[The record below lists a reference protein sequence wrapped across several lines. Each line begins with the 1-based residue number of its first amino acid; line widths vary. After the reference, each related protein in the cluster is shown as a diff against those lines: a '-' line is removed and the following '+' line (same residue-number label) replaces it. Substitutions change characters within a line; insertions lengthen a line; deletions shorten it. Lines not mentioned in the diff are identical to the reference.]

1 MTRSEEKSDH
11 ARETVPPSTPKH
23 QVRNYEAI
31 PPSSNRSF
39 LSSVVDLFQQ
49 AKTNAT
55 SEFDQLYHSFS
66 VPDTSKTPQS
76 RSHIL
81 GTPSKQRIEKK
92 YLNSTPRSTRQ
103 KRYTTSLTPHFER
116 QRIGESPRGYDT
128 RKGDYLTIASTSQAT
143 KQWLNDVATPIG
155 EVEYQPNRSLTKVL
169 EQAAVDQSI
178 LPHSPYSHMSASTQ
192 SRTRLDFD
200 ELDDEL
206 HRVQRL
212 DRNLD
217 IVRKQVHALYAPGIL
232 EYDQNEN
239 SFVSRKSSHFD
250 TNILG
255 DEPTTHETLFTDPP
269 HRSTL
274 MRTSTVIG
282 PDSDK
287 YAKPTLSTKDNE
299 ISFVSRS
306 NELPT
311 LPISPVPRARTL
323 SQKRTPLKSSPFN
336 KSVRNSRPSPYK
348 SQNHPERLSSR
359 QANESPALPPL
370 LQELANI
377 RLRPTNTI
385 RSPNGTLRTNKY
397 WDEIH
402 KSNDKSD
409 TRLDREKEHSLHNIS
424 SLKGVSLT
432 ESPLRMHNHASAAEK
447 KTHIT
452 SDSNNLTNYRNVQR
466 NSTIT
471 TPSRSLHD
479 ELLNAGTK
487 LNQFRASQ
495 QRRSTIL
502 RAIDE
507 SEVFSEDTIGVSNSQ
522 KRHKTG
528 TNIIP
533 GDEYTFQGQRF
544 RIEEAD
550 G

>member
-1 MTRSEEKSDH
+1 MTRSEEKLDH
-11 ARETVPPSTPKH
+11 VRETLPPSTPKH

-66 VPDTSKTPQS
+66 VPETSKTPYS
-76 RSHIL
+76 RSQTL

-92 YLNSTPRSTRQ
+92 YMNSTPRSTRQ

-116 QRIGESPRGYDT
+116 QKINESPRGYNT
-128 RKGDYLTIASTSQAT
+128 RKVASTSQAT
-143 KQWLNDVATPIG
+143 KQWLNDMSNPNDDI
-155 EVEYQPNRSLTKVL
+155 EYQANRSLTKVL

-178 LPHSPYSHMSASTQ
+178 LPHSPYSHMSSSTQ

-217 IVRKQVHALYAPGIL
+217 IVRKQVHALYTPGIL

-239 SFVSRKSSHFD
+239 SLVSRKSGPFD
-250 TNILG
+250 TDILE
-255 DEPTTHETLFTDPP
+255 DEPTTHETLFSDPP
-269 HRSTL
+269 QRPIL

-282 PDSDK
+282 PDSAK
-287 YAKPTLSTKDNE
+287 HAKPAISSKDHE
-299 ISFVSRS
+299 SSFVSRS

-323 SQKRTPLKSSPFN
+323 SQKRTPLNCSPFSR
-336 KSVRNSRPSPYK
+336 SVRNSRTPSYK
-348 SQNHPERLSSR
+348 SQNHPERLSPR
-359 QANESPALPPL
+359 QANEYPAMPPL

-402 KSNDKSD
+402 KSNDRSD
-409 TRLDREKEHSLHNIS
+409 TRLDREKEHSLNNVS
-424 SLKGVSLT
+424 ALKG
-432 ESPLRMHNHASAAEK
+432 
-447 KTHIT
+447 I
-452 SDSNNLTNYRNVQR
+452 NNLTNFRNVLR
-466 NSTIT
+466 DSKIS

-479 ELLNAGTK
+479 ELLNAGTN
-487 LNQFRASQ
+487 LNLPRESQ
-495 QRRSTIL
+495 HRRSTIL
-502 RAIDE
+502 RAIDD
-507 SEVFSEDTIGVSNSQ
+507 SEVISEDIVGVSNSQ
-522 KRHKTG
+522 KRHNSG

-544 RIEEAD
+544 RIEETD
-550 G
+550 E